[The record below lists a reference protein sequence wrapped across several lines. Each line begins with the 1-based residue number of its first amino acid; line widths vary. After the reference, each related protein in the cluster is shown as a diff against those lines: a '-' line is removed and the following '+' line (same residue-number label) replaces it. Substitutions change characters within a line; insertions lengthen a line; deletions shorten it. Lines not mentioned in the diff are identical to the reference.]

1 MFLYVHKHPI
11 VYMWRLE
18 KNMISRDL
26 NQVGRLDSRHFSSLK
41 YLADLSYFLRKGLIK
56 CSGRSGIFNPVD
68 SASLV
73 AEVSGLSCQE

>member
-1 MFLYVHKHPI
+1 MFLYILKHTI
-11 VYMWRLE
+11 AYMWRLE
-18 KNMISRDL
+18 KNMISRDQ
-26 NQVGRLDSRHFSSLK
+26 NQVGRLGNRHFNSLN

-73 AEVSGLSCQE
+73 AEISGLSCQE